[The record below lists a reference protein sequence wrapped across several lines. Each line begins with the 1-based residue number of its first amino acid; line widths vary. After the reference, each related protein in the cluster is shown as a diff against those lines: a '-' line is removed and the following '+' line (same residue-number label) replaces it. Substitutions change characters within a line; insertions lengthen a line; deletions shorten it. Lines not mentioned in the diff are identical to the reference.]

1 MRVTRFQVQLQ
12 AAGHVWLELPS
23 RSLSWYTHQ
32 KLKQFFFYIFF
43 ISSFQKQQII
53 KELTISKKLSV
64 CRCQWCPTFQDLT
77 KYLRL
82 QSLLIT
88 ILFGHTVLC
97 KIDISTLI
105 SDIFAEEGRRTLYKA
120 YGIKFVIIVQGIAG
134 AEQHF

>member
-1 MRVTRFQVQLQ
+1 MRVTRVQVQLQ

-23 RSLSWYTHQ
+23 RSLSWYIYT
-32 KLKQFFFYIFF
+32 LEIETTFFLYL
-43 ISSFQKQQII
+43 FQKPQII

-64 CRCQWCPTFQDLT
+64 CRCQQCPTFQDLT
-77 KYLRL
+77 KYLRP

-134 AEQHF
+134 AELRF